1 MMNGAKKGQKP
12 KKPIKQKPVKAFTG
26 MEVALI
32 AGAAGLAGSMLAGEK
47 KAAANAL
54 HLIQNYPQYPELV
67 LEMIA
72 IVKEEWEHFEQVYAI
87 ILQQNIQLTK
97 DTGDTYAQQLSKNI
111 RKSEDVK
118 LLDLLLVDAI
128 IEARSC
134 ERFSILS
141 KCMSIP
147 SYLREFY
154 STLLASEAGH
164 YLTFV
169 DLAKKFYP
177 DEIVKSRLQQLA
189 AIEAKIVQQLH
200 NQPTIHG

>member
-1 MMNGAKKGQKP
+1 
-12 KKPIKQKPVKAFTG
+12 
-26 MEVALI
+26 
-32 AGAAGLAGSMLAGEK
+32 MLCLQIPSHPEWIISASNNIHSILVDHAHCEK

-67 LEMIA
+67 QEMIA

-87 ILQQNIQLTK
+87 ILEQNIQFTK
-97 DTGDTYAQQLSKNI
+97 DTGDSYAQQLSKNI
-111 RKSEDVK
+111 RKSEEFK
-118 LLDLLLVDAI
+118 LLDLLLVDSI

-141 KCMSIP
+141 KSMSIP
-147 SYLREFY
+147 SYLRDFY

-164 YLTFV
+164 YVTFV

-177 DEIVKSRLQQLA
+177 DETVKYRLQQLA

-200 NQPTIHG
+200 NLPTIHG

>member
-1 MMNGAKKGQKP
+1 MLCLHSPSNPEWIINAKDN
-12 KKPIKQKPVKAFTG
+12 IHSI
-26 MEVALI
+26 LI
-32 AGAAGLAGSMLAGEK
+32 DHAHCEK

-54 HLIQNYPQYPELV
+54 HLIQHYPQYPELV
-67 LEMIA
+67 LEMIS

-164 YLTFV
+164 YITFV